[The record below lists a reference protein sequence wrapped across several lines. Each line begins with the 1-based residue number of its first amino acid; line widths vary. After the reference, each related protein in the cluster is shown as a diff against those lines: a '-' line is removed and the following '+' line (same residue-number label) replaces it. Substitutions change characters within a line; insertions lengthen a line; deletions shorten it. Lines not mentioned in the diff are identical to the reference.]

1 MNTSGLPDS
10 TATIEMEFLEQTLWF
25 GGVEA
30 WAEGDY
36 QLVSSGYDSLGRAWS
51 DTLNAAV
58 AYTEQD
64 SLLLSAG
71 SASYH
76 LDGGMFPP
84 GTVISITETSIPL
97 GGEAAPRLISG
108 PVSIFPGGGLLQF
121 ASDDAEAAVYGYTA
135 GEWTRRQCY
144 RVDQKVSAFVEDSGL
159 YMLGGGFDPASEV
172 APEPCLLGVSPN
184 PFTSTLSLS
193 FSTPGP
199 GQVDLRLYDL
209 SGRLTARLFSG
220 CLAGGAKDI
229 SWSGAVPAGVYFVV
243 LESGGSI
250 DVLRV
255 VKI

>member
-1 MNTSGLPDS
+1 MSP
-10 TATIEMEFLEQTLWF
+10 
-25 GGVEA
+25 
-30 WAEGDY
+30 
-36 QLVSSGYDSLGRAWS
+36 GR
-51 DTLNAAV
+51 
-58 AYTEQD
+58 
-64 SLLLSAG
+64 
-71 SASYH
+71 
-76 LDGGMFPP
+76 
-84 GTVISITETSIPL
+84 
-97 GGEAAPRLISG
+97 
-108 PVSIFPGGGLLQF
+108 
-121 ASDDAEAAVYGYTA
+121 
-135 GEWTRRQCY
+135 
-144 RVDQKVSAFVEDSGL
+144 
-159 YMLGGGFDPASEV
+159 
-172 APEPCLLGVSPN
+172 SPN